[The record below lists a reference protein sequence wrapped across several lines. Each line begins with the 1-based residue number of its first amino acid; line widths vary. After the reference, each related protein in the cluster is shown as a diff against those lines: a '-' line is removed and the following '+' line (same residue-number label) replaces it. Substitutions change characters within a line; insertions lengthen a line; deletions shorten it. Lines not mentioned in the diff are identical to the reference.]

1 MIRYFLYIQIIY
13 IYNIIF
19 MGDENNEK
27 NNFFNFYDAFI
38 FK

>member
-1 MIRYFLYIQIIY
+1 MIRYFFTYRLYIY
-13 IYNIIF
+13 DIIF